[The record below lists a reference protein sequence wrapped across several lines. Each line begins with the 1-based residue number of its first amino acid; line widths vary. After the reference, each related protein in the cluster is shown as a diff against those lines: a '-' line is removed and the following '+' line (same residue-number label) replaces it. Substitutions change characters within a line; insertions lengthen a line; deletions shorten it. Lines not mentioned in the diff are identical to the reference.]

1 MKISLQSHRTHIK
14 KQCTPVIPAWVER
27 ETRGP
32 WDQLQAQWEILSQK
46 HEVEEQLGAE
56 GKSIWCT
63 AWWLESE
70 PQTPQQEKM
79 TSESCPLSSQAC
91 GGTHKHTFK
100 YKRVKKS
107 NQKRHS
113 SSTSGLHVCAQTHTI
128 QSNFKRVWQH
138 KPVFPVG
145 VGNKDRLGR
154 VKFQGLHREFE
165 ARLAYM
171 RNNF

>member
-70 PQTPQQEKM
+70 PQTHSRRKWLLKAVL
-79 TSESCPLSSQAC
+79 CPYRHAVAHINTYSNIKGWKRAIKKDTPHQRLASMF
-91 GGTHKHTFK
+91 GHKHTQ
-100 YKRVKKS
+100 YKVILKGCGNTNLCSQWEWGTRID
-107 NQKRHS
+107 
-113 SSTSGLHVCAQTHTI
+113 LDE
-128 QSNFKRVWQH
+128 SNFK
-138 KPVFPVG
+138 VFI
-145 VGNKDRLGR
+145 GNLRL
-154 VKFQGLHREFE
+154 V
-165 ARLAYM
+165 
-171 RNNF
+171 